1 MTPFFSG
8 ITLDV
13 TPQIDEGSNIA
24 LHVHP
29 SVTIVTEKTKQIDL
43 GSIGSYRLPLASSSV
58 NESDTVVRIQDSNI
72 VAIGGLMQIESNRS
86 SSGLPGTRDNPVF
99 SSIFGN
105 RANTGRKKEV
115 VVLIKPTIIRTAEDW
130 ELQTQ
135 RARSALDTM
144 DTVRAR
150 VISIDGTVTDSKA
163 KTVVK

>member
-1 MTPFFSG
+1 M
-8 ITLDV
+8 
-13 TPQIDEGSNIA
+13 
-24 LHVHP
+24 
-29 SVTIVTEKTKQIDL
+29 
-43 GSIGSYRLPLASSSV
+43 
-58 NESDTVVRIQDSNI
+58 
-72 VAIGGLMQIESNRS
+72 
-86 SSGLPGTRDNPVF
+86 
-99 SSIFGN
+99 
-105 RANTGRKKEV
+105 